1 MIASKDQFILHYIC
15 INKILLTNHAH
26 TMSPIP
32 RWGVSSRVPQVH
44 SQDEPT
50 FHIFYFQK
58 PHEGHL
64 ISRRLNF
71 WRCNFCFPCSKSRI
85 VRLEFGHSGPHK
97 PVEPKVVIFHS
108 FQNVIE
114 FDSSVFKTGLH
125 KPVGQ
130 QLLAQQW
137 HRCQSSPCFALSSI
151 LRIFVKSCCRACC
164 RHWPADDLSLFAITM
179 LWFSIN
185 LGGGIYREVK
195 LGKEWGLKSWWDQA
209 SFLDG
214 FNRKKSCN
222 SLIDHPNMFT
232 TQYATDT
239 KVRNA

>member
-71 WRCNFCFPCSKSRI
+71 LRCNFCFPCSKSRI

-97 PVEPKVVIFHS
+97 PVEPKVVIFYS
-108 FQNVIE
+108 FQNVNNLIVQVSKL
-114 FDSSVFKTGLH
+114 DCTSLLVDNVGLD
-125 KPVGQ
+125 KDIVARVVRALVYQ
-130 QLLAQQW
+130 ASWEYLLALL
-137 HRCQSSPCFALSSI
+137 PCML
-151 LRIFVKSCCRACC
+151 LTLTCR
-164 RHWPADDLSLFAITM
+164 
-179 LWFSIN
+179 WF
-185 LGGGIYREVK
+185 R
-195 LGKEWGLKSWWDQA
+195 
-209 SFLDG
+209 
-214 FNRKKSCN
+214 
-222 SLIDHPNMFT
+222 
-232 TQYATDT
+232 
-239 KVRNA
+239 

>member
-1 MIASKDQFILHYIC
+1 
-15 INKILLTNHAH
+15 
-26 TMSPIP
+26 MSPIP

-97 PVEPKVVIFHS
+97 PVEPKVVIFNS
-108 FQNVIE
+108 FQNVNNLIVQ
-114 FDSSVFKTGLH
+114 FSKLDCTS
-125 KPVGQ
+125 
-130 QLLAQQW
+130 LLVNNCW
-137 HRCQSSPCFALSSI
+137 HNNDIVARVVRAL
-151 LRIFVKSCCRACC
+151 L
-164 RHWPADDLSLFAITM
+164 
-179 LWFSIN
+179 
-185 LGGGIYREVK
+185 Y
-195 LGKEWGLKSWWDQA
+195 QA
-209 SFLDG
+209 SWEYLLSHVAVHVVDTDLQMIYHCLQLQCCDFLSIWEVVFTEKSNWEKNGGSRADG
-214 FNRKKSCN
+214 TKQVFWMVLIERKSCN
-222 SLIDHPNMFT
+222 TLIDHPNMFT